1 VATTLRPFYED
12 VQAHYDVSDEFYA
25 LFLDPSLVYSC
36 AYFEPATLTLTEAQA
51 AKIDLSLGKCD
62 LQPGMRLLEVGCG
75 WGAMSFRA
83 AERHGVS
90 AIGLTLSVN
99 QHARATRLA
108 AGRSDVEFRLQGWEE
123 FNEPVDR
130 IVSIGAFEH
139 FRFERYPDFF
149 ARCREILPADGRM
162 MLHTIVQ
169 GNERTI
175 APGVPWIDRD
185 FISFFK
191 FIQKQIFPG
200 GQVPPRELVTQ
211 NAIEQ
216 GFRVTHT
223 QSLRPHYART
233 LDLWAENLVR
243 NQERAIQAASP
254 EVYDRYYRYLT
265 SCAHYFRTGHCDVMQ
280 FTLRK

>member
-1 VATTLRPFYED
+1 MASLLRPFFED
-12 VQAHYDVSDEFYA
+12 VQAHYDVSDDFYA
-25 LFLDPSLVYSC
+25 LFLDPSMLYSC
-36 AYFEPATLTLTEAQA
+36 AYFEPATLSLAEAQT

-62 LQPGMRLLEVGCG
+62 LQPGLRLLDIGCG
-75 WGAMSFRA
+75 WGATALRA
-83 AERHGVS
+83 ADRFGVRVV
-90 AIGLTLSVN
+90 GLTLSKN
-99 QHARATRLA
+99 QHARATARA

-139 FRFERYPDFF
+139 FRYERYADFF
-149 ARCREILPADGRM
+149 ARCRQILPADGRM

-169 GNERTI
+169 GNETTI
-175 APGVPWIDRD
+175 APGVPWVDRD
-185 FISFFK
+185 FKSFFK
-191 FIQKQIFPG
+191 FIQKEIFPG

-211 NAIEQ
+211 TAIEH
-216 GFRVTHT
+216 GFRVTQT

-233 LDLWAENLVR
+233 LDAWAENLVR
-243 NQERAIQAASP
+243 NQEFAIQAASR

-280 FTLRK
+280 FTLQK